1 MVFQTIAGPEICFLS
16 LIGAL
21 GLAEIASA
29 PVVSL
34 ALEPP
39 LSLSFVKMGEE
50 MVEQVTADKPLAG
63 VRIIELSTM
72 VTASLSSMM
81 LAAQGADVI
90 KVEPVGI
97 GDPMRFIGSQKN
109 GISALFANCNRG
121 KRGLAVNLKDPKG
134 QDLLQRLAADA
145 DVLVHNYR
153 DGVMRRLN
161 LGSEKLREANPKLIY
176 AAITGFGKEGP
187 KSQDPAYDHVIQAL
201 TGYTGVQAEDGVPE
215 YMKTLVADK
224 ITAYT
229 VAQGITAAL
238 LARASTGEGQ
248 HIDLSMLQSC
258 LFFLWPDG
266 MMRQTLLAD
275 DVTDLAPMADYYRVS
290 ETADGYISIAAATD
304 DHWRGVSIV
313 IDRPE
318 IMEDNRFN
326 SIFARSANV
335 ALLLKELD
343 GAFADLS
350 TVDALARLKE
360 HDVPCAACLF
370 PDDVIANEQ
379 VSAVGALGL
388 EEHPLLGPMR
398 VAEPPVQLAGLQA
411 HIERPCPVHG
421 QHSSEI
427 ALEAGLDEAEIS
439 VMQEAGILTGN

>member
-1 MVFQTIAGPEICFLS
+1 VA
-16 LIGAL
+16 
-21 GLAEIASA
+21 
-29 PVVSL
+29 
-34 ALEPP
+34 
-39 LSLSFVKMGEE
+39 
-50 MVEQVTADKPLAG
+50 QVTANKPLAG

-121 KRGLAVNLKDPKG
+121 KRALAVNLKDPKG
-134 QDLLQRLAADA
+134 QELLQRLAGNA

-161 LGSEKLREANPKLIY
+161 LGSVQLRKANPKLIY

-187 KSQDPAYDHVIQAL
+187 KAQDPAYDHVIQAL
-201 TGYTGVQAEDGVPE
+201 TGYTGVQAEGGAPE

-275 DVTDLAPMADYYRVS
+275 DVTDFAPMADYYRVS
-290 ETADGYISIAAATD
+290 ATADGFISIAAATD
-304 DHWRGVSIV
+304 DHWKGIASI
-313 IDRPE
+313 INRPD
-318 IMEDNRFN
+318 IVEDGRFN
-326 SIFARSANV
+326 SLFARSANIG
-335 ALLLKELD
+335 ALLMELD
-343 GAFADLS
+343 GAFSHLTTD
-350 TVDALARLKE
+350 DALAQLQAC
-360 HDVPCAACLF
+360 DVPCAKCLF
-370 PDDVIANEQ
+370 PDDVVKHPQ
-379 VSAVGALGL
+379 VAAVGALGL
-388 EEHPLLGPMR
+388 EEHPLLGSVR
-398 VAEPPVQLAGLQA
+398 VAEPPVQLDGVQA
-411 HIERPCPVHG
+411 HIDLPCPSHG

-427 ALEAGLDEAEIS
+427 AREVGLSDGEIAA
-439 VMQEAGILTGN
+439 MQEAGTLTGG

>member
-1 MVFQTIAGPEICFLS
+1 MA
-16 LIGAL
+16 
-21 GLAEIASA
+21 
-29 PVVSL
+29 
-34 ALEPP
+34 
-39 LSLSFVKMGEE
+39 
-50 MVEQVTADKPLAG
+50 QVTANKPLAG

-121 KRGLAVNLKDPKG
+121 KRALAINLKDPKG
-134 QDLLQRLAADA
+134 QEMLQRLAGDA

-161 LGSEKLREANPKLIY
+161 LGSVQLRKANSKLIY
-176 AAITGFGKEGP
+176 TAITGFGKEGAMA
-187 KSQDPAYDHVIQAL
+187 QDPAYDHVIQAL
-201 TGYTGVQAEDGVPE
+201 TGYTGVQAGGGVPE
-215 YMKTLVADK
+215 FMKTLVADK

-248 HIDLSMLQSC
+248 HIDISMLQSC

-275 DVTDLAPMADYYRVS
+275 DATDFAAMADYYRVS
-290 ETADGYISIAAATD
+290 ATADGYISIAAATD
-304 DHWRGVSIV
+304 DHWKGIASI
-313 IDRPE
+313 INRPD
-318 IMEDNRFN
+318 IVEDDRFN
-326 SIFARSANV
+326 SLFARSANIG
-335 ALLLKELD
+335 ALLMELD
-343 GAFADLS
+343 GAFSHLTTD
-350 TVDALARLKE
+350 DALAQLQAC
-360 HDVPCAACLF
+360 DVPCARCLF
-370 PDDVIANEQ
+370 PDDVVKHPQ
-379 VSAVGALGL
+379 VAAVGALGL
-388 EEHPLLGPMR
+388 EEHPLLGPVR
-398 VAEPPVQLAGLQA
+398 VAEPPVRLDGVQA
-411 HIERPCPVHG
+411 HIDLPCPSHG

-427 ALEAGLDEAEIS
+427 AREVGLSDGEIAAMREAGT
-439 VMQEAGILTGN
+439 LTGG

>member
-1 MVFQTIAGPEICFLS
+1 MAQ
-16 LIGAL
+16 
-21 GLAEIASA
+21 
-29 PVVSL
+29 
-34 ALEPP
+34 
-39 LSLSFVKMGEE
+39 K
-50 MVEQVTADKPLAG
+50 VTADKPLAG

-121 KRGLAVNLKDPKG
+121 KRALAVNLKDPKG
-134 QDLLQRLAADA
+134 QELLQRLAADA

-161 LGSEKLREANPKLIY
+161 LGSVQLRKANPKLIY
-176 AAITGFGKEGP
+176 AAITGFGKEGAMA
-187 KSQDPAYDHVIQAL
+187 QDPAYDHVIQAL
-201 TGYTGVQAEDGVPE
+201 TGYTGVQAEEGVPE
-215 YMKTLVADK
+215 FMKTLVADK

-266 MMRQTLLAD
+266 MMRQTLLAED
-275 DVTDLAPMADYYRVS
+275 ATDFAAMADYYRVS
-290 ETADGYISIAAATD
+290 ATADGYISIAAATD
-304 DHWRGVSIV
+304 DHWKGIAG
-313 IDRPE
+313 IINRPD
-318 IMEDNRFN
+318 ILKDDRFN
-326 SIFARSANV
+326 SLFARSANV
-335 ALLLKELD
+335 GALLKELG
-343 GAFADLS
+343 GAFSHLS
-350 TVDALARLKE
+350 TADALSQLQAC
-360 HDVPCAACLF
+360 DVPCAECLF
-370 PDDVIANEQ
+370 PDDVIAHEQ
-379 VSAVGALGL
+379 VAAVGALGVQD
-388 EEHPLLGPMR
+388 HPLLGKVR
-398 VAEPPVQLAGLQA
+398 VAEPPVQLDGVQA
-411 HIERPCPVHG
+411 HIDRPCPAHG

-427 ALEAGLDEAEIS
+427 AREAGLSDAAIAA
-439 VMQEAGILTGN
+439 MQEAGTLTGG

>member
-1 MVFQTIAGPEICFLS
+1 MAQ
-16 LIGAL
+16 
-21 GLAEIASA
+21 
-29 PVVSL
+29 
-34 ALEPP
+34 
-39 LSLSFVKMGEE
+39 
-50 MVEQVTADKPLAG
+50 QVTADKPLAG

-121 KRGLAVNLKDPKG
+121 KRALAVNLKDTKG
-134 QDLLQRLAADA
+134 QELLQRLAADA

-161 LGSEKLREANPKLIY
+161 LGSVQLREANPKLIY
-176 AAITGFGKEGP
+176 TAITGFGKEGAMA
-187 KSQDPAYDHVIQAL
+187 QDPAYDHVIQAL

-215 YMKTLVADK
+215 FMKTLVADK

-248 HIDLSMLQSC
+248 HIDISMLQSC

-275 DVTDLAPMADYYRVS
+275 DATDFAAMADYYRVS
-290 ETADGYISIAAATD
+290 ATADGFISIAAATD
-304 DHWRGVSIV
+304 DHWKGIAG
-313 IDRPE
+313 IINRPD
-318 IMEDNRFN
+318 ILEDDRFN
-326 SIFARSANV
+326 SLFARSANIG
-335 ALLLKELD
+335 ALLIELD
-343 GAFADLS
+343 GAFSHLKTDDVLS
-350 TVDALARLKE
+350 QLQAC
-360 HDVPCAACLF
+360 DVPCAKCLF
-370 PDDVIANEQ
+370 PDDVVMHEQ
-379 VSAVGALGL
+379 VAAVGALGL
-388 EEHPLLGPMR
+388 EDHPLLGQVR
-398 VAEPPVQLAGLQA
+398 VAEPPVQLGGVQA
-411 HIERPCPVHG
+411 HIDLPCPAHG

-427 ALEAGLDEAEIS
+427 AREAGLSDAEIAD
-439 VMQEAGILTGN
+439 MQDAGTLTGG

>member
-1 MVFQTIAGPEICFLS
+1 MA
-16 LIGAL
+16 
-21 GLAEIASA
+21 
-29 PVVSL
+29 
-34 ALEPP
+34 
-39 LSLSFVKMGEE
+39 K
-50 MVEQVTADKPLAG
+50 QVTADQPLAG

-161 LGSEKLREANPKLIY
+161 LGSDRLRETNPRLIY
-176 AAITGFGKEGP
+176 AAITGFGKEGAM
-187 KSQDPAYDHVIQAL
+187 SHDPAYDHVIQAL
-201 TGYTGVQAEDGVPE
+201 TGYTGVQSEGDVPQF
-215 YMKTLVADK
+215 MKTLVGDK

-238 LARASTGEGQ
+238 LARASTGVGQ
-248 HIDLSMLQSC
+248 HIDLSMLQAC

-275 DVTDLAPMADYYRVS
+275 DVTDFAPMADYYRVTA
-290 ETADGYISIAAATD
+290 TADGYISIAAATD
-304 DHWRGVSIV
+304 DHWKGIASI
-313 IDRPE
+313 IDRPD
-318 IMEDNRFN
+318 ILEDDRFN

-343 GAFADLS
+343 GAFSHL
-350 TVDALARLKE
+350 TTQEALAQLKAC
-360 HDVPCAACLF
+360 DVPSAACLF
-370 PDDVIANEQ
+370 PDEVIAHKQ
-379 VSAVGALGL
+379 VAAVGALGL
-388 EEHPLLGPMR
+388 QDHPILGAMR
-398 VAEPPVQLAGLQA
+398 IAEPPVQFDGIQTHLDG
-411 HIERPCPVHG
+411 PCPAHG

-427 ALEAGLDEAEIS
+427 AREAGLSDAEIAA
-439 VMQEAGILTGN
+439 MQDDGTLTGV

>member
-1 MVFQTIAGPEICFLS
+1 VAQ
-16 LIGAL
+16 
-21 GLAEIASA
+21 
-29 PVVSL
+29 
-34 ALEPP
+34 
-39 LSLSFVKMGEE
+39 K
-50 MVEQVTADKPLAG
+50 VTADKPLAG

-121 KRGLAVNLKDPKG
+121 KRALAVNLKDPKG
-134 QDLLQRLAADA
+134 QELLQRLAADA

-161 LGSEKLREANPKLIY
+161 LGSVQLRKANPKLIY
-176 AAITGFGKEGP
+176 AAITGFGKEGAMA
-187 KSQDPAYDHVIQAL
+187 QDPAYDHVIQAL
-201 TGYTGVQAEDGVPE
+201 TGYTGVQAEEGVPE
-215 YMKTLVADK
+215 FMKTLVADK

-266 MMRQTLLAD
+266 MMRQTLLAED
-275 DVTDLAPMADYYRVS
+275 ATDFAAMADYYRVS
-290 ETADGYISIAAATD
+290 ATADGYISIAAATD
-304 DHWRGVSIV
+304 DHWKGIAG
-313 IDRPE
+313 IINRPD
-318 IMEDNRFN
+318 ILKDDRFN
-326 SIFARSANV
+326 SLFARSANV
-335 ALLLKELD
+335 GALLKELG
-343 GAFADLS
+343 GAFSHLS
-350 TVDALARLKE
+350 TADALSQLQAC
-360 HDVPCAACLF
+360 DVPCAECLF
-370 PDDVIANEQ
+370 PDDVIAHEQ
-379 VSAVGALGL
+379 VAAVGALGVQD
-388 EEHPLLGPMR
+388 HPLLGKVR
-398 VAEPPVQLAGLQA
+398 VAEPPVQLDGVQA
-411 HIERPCPVHG
+411 HIDRPCPAHG

-427 ALEAGLDEAEIS
+427 AREAGLSDAAIAA
-439 VMQEAGILTGN
+439 MQEAGTLTGG

>member
-1 MVFQTIAGPEICFLS
+1 MSAPLVL
-16 LIGAL
+16 LAL
-21 GLAEIASA
+21 G
-29 PVVSL
+29 PT
-34 ALEPP
+34 
-39 LSLSFVKMGEE
+39 LSLSFVKMGDE
-50 MVEQVTADKPLAG
+50 MAKQVTADKPLAG

-121 KRGLAVNLKDPKG
+121 KRALAVNLKDPKG

-161 LGSEKLREANPKLIY
+161 LGSDQLRTANPKLIY

-187 KSQDPAYDHVIQAL
+187 KAQDPAYDHVIQAL
-201 TGYTGVQAEDGVPE
+201 TGYTGVQAEGGAPE

-275 DVTDLAPMADYYRVS
+275 DVTDFAPMADYYRVS
-290 ETADGYISIAAATD
+290 ATADGHISIAAATD
-304 DHWRGVSIV
+304 DHWRGISSV
-313 IDRPE
+313 INRPE
-318 IMEDNRFN
+318 IMEDDRFN

-335 ALLLKELD
+335 AVLLRELD
-343 GAFADLS
+343 GAFTHLS
-350 TVDALARLKE
+350 TEDALAQLKA

-370 PDDVIANEQ
+370 PDEVIANEQ
-379 VSAVGALGL
+379 VAAVGALGL
-388 EEHPLLGPMR
+388 EEHPLLGPVR
-398 VAEPPVQLAGLQA
+398 VAEPPVQLAGVQA
-411 HIERPCPVHG
+411 HIDQPCPAHG

-427 ALEAGLDEAEIS
+427 AREAGLEEAEIS
-439 VMQEAGILTGN
+439 AMQEAGILTGN

>member
-1 MVFQTIAGPEICFLS
+1 MAQ
-16 LIGAL
+16 
-21 GLAEIASA
+21 
-29 PVVSL
+29 
-34 ALEPP
+34 
-39 LSLSFVKMGEE
+39 
-50 MVEQVTADKPLAG
+50 QVTADKPLAG

-121 KRGLAVNLKDPKG
+121 KRALAVNLKDPKG
-134 QDLLQRLAADA
+134 QELLQRLAAEA

-161 LGSEKLREANPKLIY
+161 LGSVQLRKTNPKLIY
-176 AAITGFGKEGP
+176 TAITGFGKQGAMA
-187 KSQDPAYDHVIQAL
+187 QDPAYDHVIQAL
-201 TGYTGVQAEDGVPE
+201 TGYTGVQAEGSAPA

-275 DVTDLAPMADYYRVS
+275 DVTDFAPMADYYRVS
-290 ETADGYISIAAATD
+290 ATADGYISIAAATD
-304 DHWRGVSIV
+304 EHWQGISSV
-313 IDRPE
+313 IDRPD
-318 IMEDNRFN
+318 IMEDDRYN

-335 ALLLKELD
+335 AALLRELD
-343 GAFADLS
+343 GAFSGLTSD
-350 TVDALARLKE
+350 DALAQLQAC
-360 HDVPCAACLF
+360 DVPCARCLF

-379 VSAVGALGL
+379 VAAVGALGL
-388 EEHPLLGPMR
+388 EDHPILGQTR
-398 VAEPPVQLAGLQA
+398 VAEPPVQLAGIQA
-411 HIERPCPVHG
+411 HIERPCPAHG

-427 ALEAGLDEAEIS
+427 AAEAGFSEAEI
-439 VMQEAGILTGN
+439 VAMQEAGTLTGG

>member
-1 MVFQTIAGPEICFLS
+1 VA
-16 LIGAL
+16 
-21 GLAEIASA
+21 
-29 PVVSL
+29 
-34 ALEPP
+34 
-39 LSLSFVKMGEE
+39 
-50 MVEQVTADKPLAG
+50 QVTANKPLAG

-121 KRGLAVNLKDPKG
+121 KRALAINLKDPKG
-134 QDLLQRLAADA
+134 QEMLQRLAGDA

-161 LGSEKLREANPKLIY
+161 LGSVQLRKANSKLIY
-176 AAITGFGKEGP
+176 TAITGFGKEGAMA
-187 KSQDPAYDHVIQAL
+187 QDPAYDHVIQAL
-201 TGYTGVQAEDGVPE
+201 TGYTGVQAGGGVPE
-215 YMKTLVADK
+215 FMKTLVADK

-248 HIDLSMLQSC
+248 HIDISMLQSC

-275 DVTDLAPMADYYRVS
+275 DATDFAAMADYYRVS
-290 ETADGYISIAAATD
+290 ATADGYISIAAATD
-304 DHWRGVSIV
+304 DHWKGIASI
-313 IDRPE
+313 INRPD
-318 IMEDNRFN
+318 IVEDDRFN
-326 SIFARSANV
+326 SLFARSANIG
-335 ALLLKELD
+335 ALLMELD
-343 GAFADLS
+343 GAFSHLTTD
-350 TVDALARLKE
+350 DALAQLQAC
-360 HDVPCAACLF
+360 DVPCARCLF
-370 PDDVIANEQ
+370 PDDVVKHPQ
-379 VSAVGALGL
+379 VAAVGALGL
-388 EEHPLLGPMR
+388 EEHPLLGPVR
-398 VAEPPVQLAGLQA
+398 VAEPPVRLDGVQA
-411 HIERPCPVHG
+411 HIDLPCPSHG

-427 ALEAGLDEAEIS
+427 AREVGLSDGEIAAMREAGT
-439 VMQEAGILTGN
+439 LTGG

>member
-34 ALEPP
+34 ALEPS

-201 TGYTGVQAEDGVPE
+201 TGYTAVQAEDGVPE

-258 LFFLWPDG
+258 L
-266 MMRQTLLAD
+266 
-275 DVTDLAPMADYYRVS
+275 
-290 ETADGYISIAAATD
+290 
-304 DHWRGVSIV
+304 
-313 IDRPE
+313 
-318 IMEDNRFN
+318 
-326 SIFARSANV
+326 
-335 ALLLKELD
+335 
-343 GAFADLS
+343 
-350 TVDALARLKE
+350 
-360 HDVPCAACLF
+360 C
-370 PDDVIANEQ
+370 
-379 VSAVGALGL
+379 
-388 EEHPLLGPMR
+388 
-398 VAEPPVQLAGLQA
+398 
-411 HIERPCPVHG
+411 
-421 QHSSEI
+421 
-427 ALEAGLDEAEIS
+427 
-439 VMQEAGILTGN
+439 

>member
-1 MVFQTIAGPEICFLS
+1 MA
-16 LIGAL
+16 
-21 GLAEIASA
+21 
-29 PVVSL
+29 
-34 ALEPP
+34 
-39 LSLSFVKMGEE
+39 
-50 MVEQVTADKPLAG
+50 QVTANKPLAG

-121 KRGLAVNLKDPKG
+121 KRALAVNLKDPKG
-134 QDLLQRLAADA
+134 QELLQRLAGNA

-161 LGSEKLREANPKLIY
+161 LGSVQLRKANPKLIY

-187 KSQDPAYDHVIQAL
+187 KAQDPAYDHVIQAL
-201 TGYTGVQAEDGVPE
+201 TGYTGVQAEGGAPE

-275 DVTDLAPMADYYRVS
+275 DVTDFAPMADYYRVS
-290 ETADGYISIAAATD
+290 ATADGYISIAAATD
-304 DHWRGVSIV
+304 DHWKGIASI
-313 IDRPE
+313 INRPD
-318 IMEDNRFN
+318 IVEDDRFN
-326 SIFARSANV
+326 SLFARSANIG
-335 ALLLKELD
+335 ALLMELD
-343 GAFADLS
+343 GAFSHLTTD
-350 TVDALARLKE
+350 DALAQLQAC
-360 HDVPCAACLF
+360 DVPCARCLF
-370 PDDVIANEQ
+370 PDDVVKHPQ
-379 VSAVGALGL
+379 VAAVGALGL
-388 EEHPLLGPMR
+388 EEHPLLGQVR
-398 VAEPPVQLAGLQA
+398 VAEPPVQLDGVQA
-411 HIERPCPVHG
+411 HIDLPCPSHG

-427 ALEAGLDEAEIS
+427 AREVGLSGGEIS
-439 VMQEAGILTGN
+439 AMQEAGTLAGG